1 MSDLSSQ
8 NTVLDLAPKS
18 DSKTA
23 KLNSQKTQVIGEKQ
37 EEANSNEPHSFLAS
51 LLEAI
56 DDPNEFL
63 PQRLQVSEKEIVEE
77 LMFKI
82 EKTHL
87 FGELDQEKQGSIF
100 ETLSFME
107 VLGVLENLQI
117 KNADVKLSQLSSLTQ
132 QFLQTQ
138 NKLDLLKQSKNLNEL
153 LTVAKDLNLQISK
166 IKIDHF
172 DGLKDMFPNL
182 NKANFFNTK
191 LESVFKEL
199 VNTKIAQIIKE
210 SGIKNETKH
219 KESDTLISKALKE
232 LTSKDLALNVSKFE
246 NETKEEPLLKVQTP
260 IKEEQTQT
268 KALNKE
274 ADTVISKALKELTNK
289 DLALNANKFENE
301 TKEEPLIK
309 TEQKQAEPLK
319 EPMKEKALLNLEQKD
334 EKPRNIKNEEPLKE
348 SKQEP
353 KVINI
358 HAPQKEPEKVV
369 VQTVAVHKNEAL
381 GSKELK
387 NSQKEASEVKE
398 KLSEFK
404 EKAKTEE
411 GIKTEIKVS
420 ANDKP
425 SQIKETKTQLPQNDQ
440 TKPII
445 QESKEAK
452 PLNQEPKID
461 PKNEN
466 SSLKL
471 ETSKEVSPINQV
483 SVETKSV
490 EALPTK
496 TANKEE
502 KINLNEKASSV
513 EDVKLDFAP
522 TKSTKEDT
530 NELNSMI
537 KDLSQLS
544 KNELKSGIT
553 VKETLTQFSYD
564 LKEQIASY
572 KPPLTRFNLTLNPSN
587 LGEVEVTLIQRGS
600 NLHISFNSNTNTMNL
615 FIQNQA
621 EFKNSLVNMGFTGLE
636 MNFSDQSKKERQQQN
651 KKFANFDLQDELEN
665 LNPNSSLELVLARY
679 F

>member
-18 DSKTA
+18 GSKTG

-37 EEANSNEPHSFLAS
+37 EVENSNEPKSFLAS

-182 NKANFFNTK
+182 NRANFFNTK

-246 NETKEEPLLKVQTP
+246 NETKEEPLLKIQTP

-289 DLALNANKFENE
+289 DLALNANKLENE

-309 TEQKQAEPLK
+309 IEQKQAEPLK

-348 SKQEP
+348 TKQEP
-353 KVINI
+353 KTINT

-369 VQTVAVHKNEAL
+369 MQTVAVHKNELL

-404 EKAKTEE
+404 EKVKTEE
-411 GIKTEIKVS
+411 GIKPEIKTS
-420 ANDKP
+420 INDKL
-425 SQIKETKTQLPQNDQ
+425 SQIKEVKTQLPQNDQ

-471 ETSKEVSPINQV
+471 ETSKETSPTNQV
-483 SVETKSV
+483 
-490 EALPTK
+490 
-496 TANKEE
+496 KEE

-513 EDVKLDFAP
+513 EDASLDFAP

-530 NELNSMI
+530 SELNSMI

-615 FIQNQA
+615 FIQNQT